1 MNSSI
6 VSYPNRGPYG
16 SSKYRGNCSGH
27 LIADLLDYYQ
37 PKRFVEVF
45 AGGGTGADVAKSK
58 GIRSIHLDL
67 NPQFGGWN
75 ALTDDIPTGADLIF
89 SHPPYHSM
97 VVYSGNMWGKPHPDD
112 LSRCKSYEEFIQ
124 KLNIVNSK
132 IFNSLLNGGR
142 HALLIGDMRKN
153 GKYYSIIK
161 DMNWY
166 GDLEAHV
173 IKEQHQ
179 VTSGRKSY
187 AGSQF
192 IPILHEHLLIFRKS
206 EIWAIPITLTKR
218 VTKNLL
224 NSKMATWR
232 DLVQAALESLGGK
245 AMLSE
250 IYEKLEASDRSKQNP
265 HWKEKIRQVLQM
277 YDSFAS
283 TKRGEWSL
291 I

>member
-1 MNSSI
+1 M
-6 VSYPNRGPYG
+6 
-16 SSKYRGNCSGH
+16 
-27 LIADLLDYYQ
+27 
-37 PKRFVEVF
+37 
-45 AGGGTGADVAKSK
+45 
-58 GIRSIHLDL
+58 
-67 NPQFGGWN
+67 
-75 ALTDDIPTGADLIF
+75 
-89 SHPPYHSM
+89 
-97 VVYSGNMWGKPHPDD
+97 
-112 LSRCKSYEEFIQ
+112 
-124 KLNIVNSK
+124 
-132 IFNSLLNGGR
+132 NGGR

-265 HWKEKIRQVLQM
+265 HWKKKIRQVLQM